1 MIGDWL
7 EDCGFGW
14 KLLFK
19 LRLHLAADSFVK
31 VSHVTRARHAHQ
43 VSASSFHL
51 LKKSYTQY
59 IKSLESGIQPEE
71 FEKWCGR
78 RKQESPHFRLWY
90 TALQLELD
98 YKRVLILANIGDLV
112 ISAKFCARY

>member
-31 VSHVTRARHAHQ
+31 VSHVTRDRQAHQ
-43 VSASSFHL
+43 VSASSLHIL

-59 IKSLESGIQPEE
+59 IESVESGIQPEE
-71 FEKWCGR
+71 LRSGVAGEN
-78 RKQESPHFRLWY
+78 RKVPISDY
-90 TALQLELD
+90 GIQLFSL
-98 YKRVLILANIGDLV
+98 
-112 ISAKFCARY
+112 SWF